1 MKLKTKNSSFHNDYV
16 HYYTKILCT
25 MGPAIASKPKII
37 ELVQAGANAFRLN
50 MSHGS
55 HEMHKANIDYI
66 RAAEK
71 ELGIYLP
78 IIVDLQGPKIR
89 VSDLKDSVIQLETG
103 KNIYIA
109 DSTQL
114 KKLKTSKPDNI
125 IPVEYPS
132 IAKDVKVGDILL
144 FDDGLMQVIVKKV
157 DNPLILV
164 TVMNGGM
171 LKSRKGINLPNI
183 DISQPS
189 MSDKDKDDVKFAI
202 AHNVDYIALSFVRK
216 AEDIINIKKYIK
228 KSGGSQWV
236 IAKIEKPEAVVN
248 IEDIV
253 KEADAIMVARG
264 DLGVEIP
271 AAEVPSAQKKIIAMC
286 NKYAKPVITA
296 TQMLESM
303 IYNPRPTRAEASDVA
318 NAVLDGTDVVML
330 SAETSVGSY
339 PVETVSYMR
348 TICKEA
354 EKHLLQDEIRLRRR
368 ESYISGKES
377 IALLIA
383 SAAATIAEDP
393 GIKGILTLSLS
404 GETAL
409 LISNKRPISPIIAM
423 TEFEHIARRVGLFW
437 GVTGLVIHKVS
448 GTDETVE
455 EMKEFLV
462 KHKYFHKD
470 STVLITSGRPIVARS
485 RTNMLTIER
494 L

>member
-1 MKLKTKNSSFHNDYV
+1 
-16 HYYTKILCT
+16 
-25 MGPAIASKPKII
+25 
-37 ELVQAGANAFRLN
+37 
-50 MSHGS
+50 
-55 HEMHKANIDYI
+55 
-66 RAAEK
+66 
-71 ELGIYLP
+71 
-78 IIVDLQGPKIR
+78 
-89 VSDLKDSVIQLETG
+89 
-103 KNIYIA
+103 
-109 DSTQL
+109 
-114 KKLKTSKPDNI
+114 
-125 IPVEYPS
+125 
-132 IAKDVKVGDILL
+132 
-144 FDDGLMQVIVKKV
+144 
-157 DNPLILV
+157 
-164 TVMNGGM
+164 
-171 LKSRKGINLPNI
+171 
-183 DISQPS
+183 
-189 MSDKDKDDVKFAI
+189 
-202 AHNVDYIALSFVRK
+202 
-216 AEDIINIKKYIK
+216 
-228 KSGGSQWV
+228 
-236 IAKIEKPEAVVN
+236 
-248 IEDIV
+248 
-253 KEADAIMVARG
+253 MVARG

-354 EKHLLQDEIRLRRR
+354 EKHLLQDDIRLRRR